1 MLIRAYRA
9 SDLETVLDCFARA
22 VRETGALYYSAA
34 QIAAWAPETPDLDA
48 WARRLGTGGVF
59 VAEADGL
66 LAGFV
71 RADADGLIDLLYVH
85 PHRLRRGVAS
95 ALLTAGCDW
104 ARAQGARRFETQA
117 SRAARPFFIAKGFR
131 VEREQSVE
139 RNGVS
144 LRNYLMIK
152 DAGGQPAR
160 DL

>member
-1 MLIRAYRA
+1 
-9 SDLETVLDCFARA
+9 
-22 VRETGALYYSAA
+22 
-34 QIAAWAPETPDLDA
+34 
-48 WARRLGTGGVF
+48 VF
-59 VAEADGL
+59 VAEAEGA

-71 RADADGLIDLLYVH
+71 RADADGLVDLLYVH
-85 PHRLRRGVAS
+85 PERLRRGVAS
-95 ALLTAGCDW
+95 ALLEAGCDW
-104 ARAQGARRFETQA
+104 ALAQGARRFETHA
-117 SRAARPFFIAKGFR
+117 SRAARPFFAAKGFR

>member
-9 SDLETVLDCFARA
+9 GDLEAVLGCFARA

-48 WARRLGTGGVF
+48 WARRLGAGGVF
-59 VAEADGL
+59 VAEAEGA

-71 RADADGLIDLLYVH
+71 RADADGLVDLLYVH
-85 PHRLRRGVAS
+85 PQQLRRGVAS
-95 ALLTAGCDW
+95 ALLDVGCDW
-104 ARAQGARRFETQA
+104 ARMQGARRFETHA
-117 SRAARPFFIAKGFR
+117 SRAARPFFAAKGFR
-131 VEREQSVE
+131 VVCEQSVE

-152 DAGGQPAR
+152 DAGRQPAR
-160 DL
+160 DP